1 MAPRPHKHPHH
12 YGVRT
17 CLLPWGG
24 GAGPHTSSTSPNPT
38 LYEGFASS
46 QTLLR
51 SVFNHVYNPNIC
63 HMLQIPMLVGGLGS
77 VLEASVGAPGPYG
90 TSTRPHITHPHLQL
104 WCGSHRCWG
113 GGRGALWGGNSPI
126 GVLGMLLP
134 FGGIPA
140 TTILSPLPPEASVG
154 RLLAGFP
161 RGHVRALPKTGEEAV
176 GLQRGSAVPL

>member
-1 MAPRPHKHPHH
+1 MGSGPASCP
-12 YGVRT
+12 GVEVRD
-17 CLLPWGG
+17 
-24 GAGPHTSSTSPNPT
+24 PT
-38 LYEGFASS
+38 LHQPAPIPPYMRGLPAARPL
-46 QTLLR
+46 TLLK

-90 TSTRPHITHPHLQL
+90 TNTRPQITHPHLQL

-113 GGRGALWGGNSPI
+113 GGRGALWGGNPPI

-140 TTILSPLPPEASVG
+140 TTILFPLPPEAPVG

-161 RGHVRALPKTGEEAV
+161 RGHVQALPKTREEAV
-176 GLQRGSAVPL
+176 GLHRGSAVPL